1 MNGSEDSSRE
11 KLIRMSAYPKD
22 NLYCLE
28 PRGFRPEQ
36 KTGLF
41 LFMHGGDRSTPK
53 SAPYDNYIGPGG
65 SLRPFLES
73 LPFITAA
80 PSAPDAP
87 DGKRWNRPGCTE
99 YLEAV
104 IREMESRYN
113 IDQDRIIIGGYSMGG
128 CGAYHQGQLLA
139 DRAAG
144 LWLAAGAWLEADFRS
159 MLGTPVYILHGK
171 YDCAA
176 HYSTPH
182 PEPRH
187 HDWCGVSFA
196 RAAHELMLRDDIAHV
211 YDEHDGG
218 HAVSWEPTQ
227 MAVRRFVN
235 WAVRQKRQPF
245 APRIALVTPRGSAD
259 PALEMRPHSR
269 WLELNEAADG
279 EIDFDKI
286 MLTGPNIAHT
296 IDELNA
302 QSYCLTKVRHK
313 GSRILACNDGNN
325 HFTVTAENVKVFTIF
340 TAPGNSDP
348 AKPFTVECNGR
359 KYSCRAGKSDRRP
372 PYTAFIRVEL

>member
-87 DGKRWNRPGCTE
+87 DGKRWKRPGCTE
-99 YLEAV
+99 YMEAV

-128 CGAYHQGQLLA
+128 FGAYHQGQLLA

-218 HAVSWEPTQ
+218 HAVSW
-227 MAVRRFVN
+227 
-235 WAVRQKRQPF
+235 
-245 APRIALVTPRGSAD
+245 
-259 PALEMRPHSR
+259 
-269 WLELNEAADG
+269 
-279 EIDFDKI
+279 
-286 MLTGPNIAHT
+286 
-296 IDELNA
+296 
-302 QSYCLTKVRHK
+302 
-313 GSRILACNDGNN
+313 
-325 HFTVTAENVKVFTIF
+325 
-340 TAPGNSDP
+340 
-348 AKPFTVECNGR
+348 
-359 KYSCRAGKSDRRP
+359 
-372 PYTAFIRVEL
+372 

>member
-104 IREMESRYN
+104 IRKMESRYN

-128 CGAYHQGQLLA
+128 FG
-139 DRAAG
+139 
-144 LWLAAGAWLEADFRS
+144 
-159 MLGTPVYILHGK
+159 I
-171 YDCAA
+171 
-176 HYSTPH
+176 
-182 PEPRH
+182 
-187 HDWCGVSFA
+187 
-196 RAAHELMLRDDIAHV
+196 RD
-211 YDEHDGG
+211 
-218 HAVSWEPTQ
+218 SCLPTG
-227 MAVRRFVN
+227 R
-235 WAVRQKRQPF
+235 
-245 APRIALVTPRGSAD
+245 RGSGLPQAHGWKRISV
-259 PALEMRPHSR
+259 PCSARPST
-269 WLELNEAADG
+269 
-279 EIDFDKI
+279 FS
-286 MLTGPNIAHT
+286 TGNM
-296 IDELNA
+296 
-302 QSYCLTKVRHK
+302 
-313 GSRILACNDGNN
+313 
-325 HFTVTAENVKVFTIF
+325 
-340 TAPGNSDP
+340 TAPPITALRTRNPGITTGAESLSP
-348 AKPFTVECNGR
+348 A
-359 KYSCRAGKSDRRP
+359 P
-372 PYTAFIRVEL
+372 PMN